1 MDKHQVVTVNT
12 ITPAATPGKAGGCC
26 HCSPGSRLVAA
37 GSMGVSPPNS
47 TLVKQSRKKSR

>member
-47 TLVKQSRKKSR
+47 TSVKQSRKKSR